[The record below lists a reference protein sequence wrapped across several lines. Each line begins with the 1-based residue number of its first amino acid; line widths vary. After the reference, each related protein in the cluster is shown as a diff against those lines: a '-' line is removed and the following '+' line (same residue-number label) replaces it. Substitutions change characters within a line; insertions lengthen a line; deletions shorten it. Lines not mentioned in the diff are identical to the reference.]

1 MESAGLY
8 REALDGRLR
17 PLSLGEEVWVIPE
30 LAQSDRTGCT
40 A

>member
-1 MESAGLY
+1 MESASLY

-17 PLSLGEEVWVIPE
+17 PLSLGEEVWVILE
-30 LAQSDRTGCT
+30 LAQSGRTGCT